1 MRATVLFPN
10 KFDERLTPTCFR
22 FLFMTNLLF
31 CRLLD
36 VNSGPLTEVERWRR
50 RQRVLAGITEQL
62 KSKECK
68 NVIGIL
74 IQAKSRSLRAWRTI
88 DML

>member
-1 MRATVLFPN
+1 MHLVVLFMIY
-10 KFDERLTPTCFR
+10 
-22 FLFMTNLLF
+22 LFTYFAIILF
-31 CRLLD
+31 IRLLD